1 MDEAYDY
8 SYELGVL
15 RRTWPGGL
23 PERDYGLLLA
33 ALHKQMSFRAI
44 GALVGEFTGRHP
56 VDVYFDANGAASV
69 IDPGGRLSFRDVDRV
84 WVRLL
89 DNGWM
94 PEFRL
99 PRHQEPGF
107 ADEAIAA
114 LRRAYPDGLSDDQ
127 YLPLLAALARDIDDL
142 EVIAYI
148 VSEAFPARHP
158 SPAWSDAQKLQ
169 SGSGGQAVL
178 PSALEQVWQHL
189 LSCGLPPSGG
199 PRWPGA

>member
-1 MDEAYDY
+1 MDDHYDN

-15 RRTWPGGL
+15 RRTWPDGI
-23 PERDYGLLLA
+23 PEPEYGLLLA

-44 GALVGEFTGRHP
+44 GALVGEFTGRNP

-69 IDPGGRLSFRDVDRV
+69 IDPGHRLSHRDVDRV

-94 PEFRL
+94 PEYRL

-114 LRRAYPDGLSDDQ
+114 LHRAYPDGLSDDE

-142 EVIAYI
+142 ETISYV

-169 SGSGGQAVL
+169 AGSSGGASSAAVEQA
-178 PSALEQVWQHL
+178 WQHL
-189 LSCGLPPSGG
+189 LSSGFPPSGG
-199 PRWPGA
+199 PAPPGA